1 MMQDGSLFH
10 LSAILR
16 VLSKLYLQSSWTNHQ
31 VDTSWFIPQT
41 IFFSSYP
48 IWFLNLFKF
57 KPVSRYRTFFPT
69 LLITSTDFSDF
80 YIEPFDS
87 NVIGHFC
94 CWLNFCCITFLCT
107 SPGFHSRTG
116 KLQVQEPTFPILE
129 HCSCHARWSLTFVI
143 TDEPIKQPM

>member
-1 MMQDGSLFH
+1 MDRFSIFWRYSESYPNFIFNQVERTIRLTLVGSSHRLF
-10 LSAILR
+10 
-16 VLSKLYLQSSWTNHQ
+16 
-31 VDTSWFIPQT
+31 
-41 IFFSSYP
+41 FFSSYP

-143 TDEPIKQPM
+143 EVITDEPIKQPM